1 MTREGK
7 PDCQDQPRY
16 HVNGILPTT
25 PWLFSYENMWK
36 RAKMLSSYF
45 DLFWYRL
52 STTTTYW
59 HKQTKTLNTCTTLIN
74 AHCTLLTAN
83 QKWHD
88 IMLIQPINRKR
99 FHFDSPNASEA
110 KFANGKSWSS
120 CIQGGMQL
128 KLGQVDFEWWTADVF
143 VKLPR
148 WWTMWIRIWIPMFLL
163 EIWSCFGLGKWKAL
177 DKWSECDWGETE
189 LE

>member
-7 PDCQDQPRY
+7 PDYQYQPRC

-25 PWLFSYENMWK
+25 PWLFSYENTLK
-36 RAKMLSSYF
+36 RVKMLSSYF

-99 FHFDSPNASEA
+99 FHFDAPNASE
-110 KFANGKSWSS
+110 SS
-120 CIQGGMQL
+120 KVRERQKLKQL
-128 KLGQVDFEWWTADVF
+128 HPRRDAIETWTGR
-143 VKLPR
+143 P
-148 WWTMWIRIWIPMFLL
+148 PMFLL
-163 EIWSCFGLGKWKAL
+163 NSQDGGLCGFVDLDSGTYRFEVLFPVLENGKPWN
-177 DKWSECDWGETE
+177 KWSECDWGETE
-189 LE
+189 LEELE